1 MNLPRV
7 HAVTDARVLALPDF
21 LDVARRVATMGA
33 RVAIHLRDRSATG
46 RVLAEHALAL
56 RDALEGTGAPLI
68 VNARPDIAAG
78 ISADGVQLGSG
89 DLAVADARRVLPQG
103 WIGCSVH
110 SMDEALIAAREGA
123 DYLLAGTAYASES
136 HATHEPRGPAFI
148 AEVVSAGPRVLAIG
162 GVTPE
167 RAWQVHGTGAYGIA
181 AIRSIWG
188 ASDPVRAVAQLLE
201 PWEAE

>member
-21 LDVARRVATMGA
+21 LDVARRIATMGA
-33 RVAIHLRDRSATG
+33 RVAIHLRDRTATG
-46 RVLAEHALAL
+46 RALADHAAAL

-78 ISADGVQLGSG
+78 IRADGVQLGAG

-110 SMDEALIAAREGA
+110 SMDEAVIAAREGA
-123 DYLLAGTAYASES
+123 DYLLAGTVYASES
-136 HATHEPRGPAFI
+136 HVTHEPRGPAFV

-167 RAWQVHGTGAYGIA
+167 RAGQVHDTGAYGIA

-188 ASDPVRAVAQLLE
+188 ASDPARAVALLLE
-201 PWEAE
+201 PWEAA